1 MNTAIFSVEITAL
14 LAAAGNAYP
23 TLHTILDVS
32 VFLMSGVLALLLWD
46 SGSRHRPS
54 LYRWLAISFTVA
66 ALCEFIHVMV
76 AIEWPERFAR
86 IHQFAE
92 QVRSGTWAP
101 AAYLLPLGLLGAL
114 GLGRKEGKRGVGW
127 FGLSLVGLGAGL
139 IILFQWLP
147 RYAVPGWLGISRPT
161 LVGAPFL
168 WVALGVICWR
178 GRHWDRIMRV
188 LVPLSLLFFGA
199 QVVMLFSRNL
209 HDSLAMA
216 AHLGKLA
223 GSLYLLVQLVRI
235 GAEDT
240 EQRIRAEREL
250 QRFNEESQQR
260 ERARTAELETANAA
274 LKKEIAARQ
283 QAEAQLKQSLS
294 EVTEL
299 KTALDEHAI
308 VAITDPQGQITYVND
323 KFCAISKYAREEL
336 LGQDHRIINSDY
348 HSKEFIRDLWAT
360 IGRGRI
366 WKGEIKNKA
375 KDGTYYWVDTTI
387 VPFLNEQGKPRQY
400 VAIRA
405 DITERKQTEER
416 LKASLKEVSDFKAAL
431 DEHAIVAITDPRG
444 RITYVNDKFCAI
456 SKYSREELLGQDHR
470 LINSGYHSKE
480 FIRDLWTTIGRGKV
494 WRGEIKN
501 RAKDSVH
508 YWVDTTIVPFLGPE
522 GKPVQYMAIRAD
534 ITERKLAEQKLE
546 TQLARLDL
554 LNRITRAIGERQD
567 LQSIFQVVIRSLEDH
582 LPIDFG
588 CVCLYDDLGQSLT
601 VANVSVR
608 NEALAADLVTTDEAR
623 LNIDENG
630 LSRSMTG
637 QLIYEPDI
645 GRLQFPFARKLARGG
660 MSSMIIAPLWVESK
674 AFGILVAARREPYS
688 FSSGDCEFLK
698 QLSEQV
704 ALAAHQAQLYGALQQ
719 AYDDLRETQQAVMQQ
734 ERLRALGQ
742 MASGIAH
749 DINNAI
755 SPIALYTESMLES
768 EPNLSPR
775 ARGYLETIDRAIDD
789 VAATVSRM
797 REFYRQREPQLS
809 LAPVPLNR
817 LIQQVVDLTRA
828 RWSDMPQQRGIM
840 IQMQT
845 QLESGLPPIMG
856 VESELREALI
866 NLLFNGVDAM
876 PEGGALTIR
885 TRLAEGLSDPD
896 PVCPRRRV
904 QVEVTDTGMGMDEN
918 TRRRCMEPFFTTK
931 GERGTGLGLAM
942 VYGIA
947 QRHSADIEID
957 SAVGQ
962 GTTVRLSFTVPA
974 TVAPGAAPCAAG
986 YAVPPRLRILVVDDD
1001 PLLLKSL
1008 RDSLESDGHLVV
1020 AANGGQAGIDA
1031 FRKAQD
1037 FLQPFAVVITDL
1049 GMPYVDGRKVA
1060 AAVKELSPSTPV
1072 LLLTGWGQRLVAEG
1086 DVPSQVDRV
1095 LNKPP
1100 KLRDLREA
1108 LLQVCPPDLAEPF
1121 SNTGSST
1128 SYA

>member
-1 MNTAIFSVEITAL
+1 MNTAIFSVEIPAL
-14 LAAAGNAYP
+14 LAAVGKAYP

-32 VFLMSGVLALLLWD
+32 VFLLSGVLALLLWD

-54 LYRWLAISFTVA
+54 LYRWLAISFAVA
-66 ALCEFIHVMV
+66 AICELIHVMV
-76 AIEWPERFAR
+76 AMEWPERFTR

-127 FGLSLVGLGAGL
+127 FGLSLAGLGAGL

-147 RYAVPGWLGISRPT
+147 HYAAPGWLGISRPT

-178 GRHWDRIMRV
+178 GRHWDRIMRA
-188 LVPLSLLFFGA
+188 LVPLSLIFFSA

-209 HDSLAMA
+209 HDSVAMA
-216 AHLGKLA
+216 AHLGKFA
-223 GSLYLLVQLVRI
+223 GSLYLLLQLARI

-240 EQRIRAEREL
+240 EQRIRAESEL

-260 ERARTAELETANAA
+260 ERARTAELETANTA
-274 LKKEIAARQ
+274 LRYEIAARQ
-283 QAEAQLKQSLS
+283 QAEAQLKQ
-294 EVTEL
+294 
-299 KTALDEHAI
+299 
-308 VAITDPQGQITYVND
+308 
-323 KFCAISKYAREEL
+323 
-336 LGQDHRIINSDY
+336 
-348 HSKEFIRDLWAT
+348 
-360 IGRGRI
+360 
-366 WKGEIKNKA
+366 
-375 KDGTYYWVDTTI
+375 
-387 VPFLNEQGKPRQY
+387 
-400 VAIRA
+400 
-405 DITERKQTEER
+405 
-416 LKASLKEVSDFKAAL
+416 SLKEVSDFKAAL

-480 FIRDLWTTIGRGKV
+480 FIRDLWTTIGRGQV

-501 RAKDSVH
+501 RAKDGVL

-645 GRLQFPFARKLARGG
+645 GRLEFPFARKLAGGG

-688 FSSGDCEFLK
+688 FGSGDCEFLK

-755 SPIALYTESMLES
+755 SPIALYTESMLET
-768 EPNLSPR
+768 EPHLSPR
-775 ARGYLETIDRAIDD
+775 VRGYLETIDRAIDD

-797 REFYRQREPQLS
+797 REFYRQREPELS

-845 QLESGLPPIMG
+845 QLDPGLPPIMG
-856 VESELREALI
+856 IESELREALI

-876 PEGGALTIR
+876 PEGGVLTIR
-885 TRLAEGLSDPD
+885 TRLAEGLPGLD
-896 PVCPRRRV
+896 PVCPPRRV
-904 QVEVTDTGMGMDEN
+904 QVEVADTGMGMDEN

-957 SAVGQ
+957 SAVGR

-974 TVAPGAAPCAAG
+974 AAAPGAAPAAGG

-1100 KLRDLREA
+1100 KLRELREA
-1108 LLQVCPPDLAEPF
+1108 LLQVCLPDHSEPF
-1121 SNTGSST
+1121 SNTGPST